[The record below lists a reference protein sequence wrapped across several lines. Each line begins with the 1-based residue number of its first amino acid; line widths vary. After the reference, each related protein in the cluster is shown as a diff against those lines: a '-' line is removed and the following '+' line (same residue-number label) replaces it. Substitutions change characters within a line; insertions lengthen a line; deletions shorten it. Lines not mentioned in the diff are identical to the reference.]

1 MMREG
6 DGGSC
11 LPPPTTGM
19 HGSTEQ
25 PAIDWP
31 FPPLRAG
38 HSRGGDGAQT
48 GVNGE
53 ASRYRGEPTGT
64 PPPSDSDAVSATG
77 DSVAGLNPAATA
89 FAPRNMHIA
98 SVTHGRNETNM
109 TSASA
114 ARLSPAAV
122 EFVPRGGVSSVG
134 GPMCPD
140 DHWYCTD
147 GARAARQVR
156 ANADRYTY
164 HCNVCLRYFDQRRPN
179 LVRQDES
186 HDPRWRDDI
195 DRNTKMVTAPL
206 LESPAEE
213 PVASL
218 LLLGPSGA
226 GKSTLFNAG
235 LTLGGERLPE
245 TSAGPPPPTRGLVR
259 QLLVMPASAAQG
271 DWLQRLLLCD
281 AGGGRAEQRQWI
293 ELVREP
299 EVGALVF
306 VADVA
311 DDSEETLQLF
321 KQLASS
327 KWAKKVTEGEEEG
340 RERHRNVGR

>member
-1 MMREG
+1 MLSWTALVVVG
-6 DGGSC
+6 LCIGLLAWFALASGGSGRSRDF
-11 LPPPTTGM
+11 LP
-19 HGSTEQ
+19 
-25 PAIDWP
+25 
-31 FPPLRAG
+31 
-38 HSRGGDGAQT
+38 
-48 GVNGE
+48 
-53 ASRYRGEPTGT
+53 T
-64 PPPSDSDAVSATG
+64 PPSRSRPWS
-77 DSVAGLNPAATA
+77 L
-89 FAPRNMHIA
+89 
-98 SVTHGRNETNM
+98 
-109 TSASA
+109 
-114 ARLSPAAV
+114 
-122 EFVPRGGVSSVG
+122 
-134 GPMCPD
+134 
-140 DHWYCTD
+140 
-147 GARAARQVR
+147 
-156 ANADRYTY
+156 
-164 HCNVCLRYFDQRRPN
+164 RPN

-195 DRNTKMVTAPL
+195 DRNTKMVTAPV

>member
-1 MMREG
+1 MLSWTALVVVG
-6 DGGSC
+6 LCIGLLAWFALASGGS
-11 LPPPTTGM
+11 G
-19 HGSTEQ
+19 
-25 PAIDWP
+25 
-31 FPPLRAG
+31 R
-38 HSRGGDGAQT
+38 SR
-48 GVNGE
+48 
-53 ASRYRGEPTGT
+53 
-64 PPPSDSDAVSATG
+64 
-77 DSVAGLNPAATA
+77 
-89 FAPRNMHIA
+89 
-98 SVTHGRNETNM
+98 
-109 TSASA
+109 
-114 ARLSPAAV
+114 
-122 EFVPRGGVSSVG
+122 EFFS
-134 GPMCPD
+134 
-140 DHWYCTD
+140 
-147 GARAARQVR
+147 
-156 ANADRYTY
+156 
-164 HCNVCLRYFDQRRPN
+164 
-179 LVRQDES
+179 
-186 HDPRWRDDI
+186 
-195 DRNTKMVTAPL
+195 PL